1 MYVWLPVLFVCLNT
15 GACEFY
21 SGTLS
26 VSVAQCESQNAEV
39 KQALSLRPNISA
51 YQISCIKVKPK
62 TTDSL

>member
-39 KQALSLRPNISA
+39 KQALSLRAKHQRLPNSVH
-51 YQISCIKVKPK
+51 K
-62 TTDSL
+62 D

>member
-1 MYVWLPVLFVCLNT
+1 MSVWLPVLFVCLTNNT
-15 GACEFY
+15 CEFY

-51 YQISCIKVKPK
+51 YQIACIKVKPK

>member
-1 MYVWLPVLFVCLNT
+1 VSVWLPVLFVCLTNN
-15 GACEFY
+15 ACEFY

-39 KQALSLRPNISA
+39 KQALALRSNVSA
-51 YQISCIKVKPK
+51 YQIACIKIKPK